1 MVSKVAPSLGIRVE
15 LEPEY
20 GFVGELIFPDGR
32 RHLFR
37 NTNFNLNPAG
47 STEIAKDKQYT
58 SYFLRKFGF
67 NVPDSKAFFS
77 ERLNSNLA
85 EGQRRSVH
93 DAAEYALALGFPVY
107 VKPNNLS
114 QGTLVVKVHSLR
126 QMHEISQR
134 IFERTQVMMVQEAV
148 NGLDY
153 RIVILDGEVI
163 SAYERIPLQVKGD
176 GLSSI
181 NQLLVK
187 AKNDLEKSGRP
198 NSDIDINDFRID
210 HKLKIAGLTRSS
222 VAGMDEVIALLDN
235 ANLSNG
241 GCSRDITAN
250 IHPEFIE
257 IARKAAQSI
266 GLVLCGVDIIADD
279 LTSCASTQN
288 WAIIELN
295 ASPGLDNYASMGEN
309 QLRRVEEMYR
319 KILLSLAHGQELNTP
334 YTRPNA

>member
-1 MVSKVAPSLGIRVE
+1 MVSKIAPSLGIRVE

-67 NVPDSKAFFS
+67 NVPNSKAFFS

-85 EGQRRSVH
+85 EGRRRSVH
-93 DAAEYALALGFPVY
+93 DAAEYALAMGFPVF

-114 QGTLVVKVHSLR
+114 QGTLVVKVHSLS
-126 QMHEISQR
+126 QMHEVSQK
-134 IFERTQVMMVQEAV
+134 IFERTEVMMVQEPV
-148 NGLDY
+148 NGFDY
-153 RIVILDGEVI
+153 RIVILHGEVI
-163 SAYERIPLQVKGD
+163 SAYERIPLQVKGN
-176 GLSSI
+176 GLLTI
-181 NQLLVK
+181 DELLVK

-210 HKLKIAGLTRSS
+210 QKLKMSGLARSS
-222 VAGMDEVIALLDN
+222 VAGMDEVIVLLDN

-241 GCSRDITAN
+241 GCSRDITES
-250 IHPEFIE
+250 IHQEFIE
-257 IARKAAQSI
+257 IASKAAQSI
-266 GLVLCGVDIIADD
+266 GLILCGVDIIADD
-279 LTSCASTQN
+279 LTSCAATQN

-295 ASPGLDNYASMGEN
+295 AAPGLDNYASIGET
-309 QLRRVEEMYR
+309 QMKRVEEMYR
-319 KILLSLAHGQELNTP
+319 RILLSLA
-334 YTRPNA
+334 YD